1 MREEKEEKKEVH
13 SLKSKRSIDLNT
25 VTFSEVPRYGRFIR
39 ILHESVSNTEEYP
52 MYIKVGNRTAVTL
65 SGKSVGIDGNELVI
79 IVV

>member
-1 MREEKEEKKEVH
+1 MEEKKKETH
-13 SLKSKRSIDLNT
+13 SLKSRRSIDLNT

-65 SGKSVGIDGNELVI
+65 SGKSVEIDGNELVI